1 MRRLGVALTC
11 LMLAPCLGGLAA
23 CSVSD
28 PSETDRKSAASA
40 TAPVAKQA
48 GAAGSVFAPGTIA
61 THLFEGVLQGAGA
74 EGFTFLSDLL
84 FGDDDVQ
91 AAATTAQLDQIQTQL
106 DQINTRL
113 DTIDDDLLSIK
124 GQLANDT
131 LGTKLDTMNGWNN
144 KMTSLYREYFLP
156 IASAAKD
163 VSVAKK
169 NVADAR
175 AAGTPVP
182 AALTDALAAA
192 TKSLLDKRTHF
203 DTAFMSDDPYTVFAN
218 QHDEMYPRDPN
229 VSSVFKLAG
238 RAMDDAKGYA
248 TWMDSQR
255 LSSLYLTLSDQEA
268 LSALLIIEHDKMFG
282 ADAATQQRHR
292 DQYVNNVK
300 VEKANLAPEIP
311 WGQVK
316 VGQQM
321 FTVPSDGSITYQGS
335 AQPWLPISPEGVQ
348 LGTPLKTFTSENPG
362 WVMPDDTQVGA
373 LYDAT
378 KSVPALSGS
387 THLGSIWQGSGRAS
401 TEEESARAG
410 WSAPMFWTT
419 KTGLTNALYCIVNRQ
434 PDHYRAELHRQYTA
448 HHAAVMNEAA
458 FRSMGLPGT
467 VPDGPMTAFDVAGC
481 DGFVVRS
488 DDPSSIAAKVMLT
501 RTVDASTQD
510 YLAQRSTALAPST
523 STPTS

>member
-28 PSETDRKSAASA
+28 TSETDRKSAAST

-106 DQINTRL
+106 DQIATRL
-113 DTIDDDLLSIK
+113 DTIDDDLMSIK
-124 GQLANDT
+124 GQLAGDQ

-144 KMTSLYREYFLP
+144 TMTSLYREYFLP

-175 AAGTPVP
+175 AVGTAVP

-192 TKSLLDKRTHF
+192 TKSLKDRRTDF
-203 DTAFMSDDPYTVFAN
+203 NTAFIADDPYTVFAN

-238 RAMDDAKGYA
+238 RAMGDTKEYA
-248 TWMDSQR
+248 TWMDSQK

-321 FTVPSDGSITYQGS
+321 FTVPSDDSVAYQGGA
-335 AQPWLPISPEGVQ
+335 AQPWLPISPEGTQ
-348 LGTPLKTFTSENPG
+348 LGTPLRTFTSENPG
-362 WVMPDDTQVGA
+362 WAMPDDTQMGA
-373 LYDAT
+373 LYTAT
-378 KSVPALSGS
+378 KSVPPLSGS

-410 WSAPMFWTT
+410 WSAPMFWTSQ
-419 KTGLTNALYCIVNRQ
+419 TGLTNPLYCIVNRQ
-434 PDHYRAELHRQYTA
+434 ADHFRQELHRQYTH

-458 FRSMGLPGT
+458 FRSTGLPGT

-481 DGFVVRS
+481 DAFVVRS
-488 DDPSSIAAKVMLT
+488 YDPASIAAKVMLT
-501 RTVDASTQD
+501 RTVDANTQD
-510 YLAQRSTALAPST
+510 YLAQRSTALPAS
-523 STPTS
+523 S